1 MRESQMK
8 KIIALAVAGAFA
20 VPAFAA
26 EVSVSGDV
34 EYFFTNSDSSTTGS
48 TGDQDVVIAGSESFD
63 DGTVV
68 TASIELDD
76 GAVDS
81 TLTIAMPMATIIVG
95 EDVGTA
101 VDQFDEASDF
111 AEQGGIG
118 SATGV
123 SQNVGFVVTP
133 NLGVEGLTLTLGMGD
148 DDTTGNEGK
157 TITGYAIKYATGNF
171 SAVVGSTDQEDT
183 DNEEGFVNVNA
194 AFGPISVAY
203 TQFSNFD
210 FTAEEDKEVVGLKYN
225 YGPGNIFVETGERE
239 DSTGAT
245 HEETAY
251 GISYK
256 MYNVNM
262 YIVAED
268 EKDAAVTG
276 TSATDVSKTIVGV
289 EYAF

>member
-1 MRESQMK
+1 MK
-8 KIIALAVAGAFA
+8 KIIALAVAGAFVA
-20 VPAFAA
+20 PAFAA

-34 EYFFTNSDSSTTGS
+34 EYIYTNSDSSTTGS
-48 TGDQDVVIAGSESFD
+48 TGDQDVVVAGTESFD
-63 DGTVV
+63 DGTTV

-81 TLTIAMPMATIIVG
+81 TLTIAMPAATIVVG

-101 VDQFDEASDF
+101 VDQYDEASDYSE
-111 AEQGGIG
+111 AGGIG

-123 SQNVGFVVTP
+123 SANVGVVVTP
-133 NLGVEGLTLTLGMGD
+133 NTGIDGLSVTLGFAD
-148 DDTTGNEGK
+148 DDDNAGK
-157 TITGYAIKYATGNF
+157 TITGYAIKYAAGNF

-183 DNEEGFVNVNA
+183 DNEEGFVNLNG
-194 AFGPISVAY
+194 AFGPISVSY

-210 FTAEEDKEVVGLKYN
+210 FTAEEDKEIVSLKYN
-225 YGPGNIFVETGERE
+225 YGPGNVFIETGERE
-239 DSTGAT
+239 DAAGAT

-256 MYNVNM
+256 LYNVNM

-276 TSATDVSKTIVGV
+276 TASTDVSKTLIGV

>member
-8 KIIALAVAGAFA
+8 KIIAVAVASAFA

-26 EVSVSGDV
+26 DVSVSGDV
-34 EYFFTNSDSSTTGS
+34 EYYYTSSDSTTVGS
-48 TGDQDVVIAGSESFD
+48 TGDQDVTVTGSESFD
-63 DGTVV
+63 DGTTV

-76 GAVDS
+76 GEVDS
-81 TLTIAMPMATIIVG
+81 VLTIAMPMATVEIG

-101 VDQFDEASDF
+101 VAKYDELSDA

-118 SATGV
+118 SATAVGQTGV
-123 SQNVGFVVTP
+123 GIRVTP
-133 NLGVEGLTLTLGMGD
+133 NTGIDGLALTLGFA
-148 DDTTGNEGK
+148 DDTDNAGK
-157 TITGYAIKYATGNF
+157 TITGYTAKYSMGNM
-171 SAVVGSTDQEDT
+171 SLTVGSTDQEDT
-183 DNEEGFVNVNA
+183 DNEEGFVGLTA
-194 AFGPISVAY
+194 GFGPISLAY
-203 TQFSNFD
+203 SQFSNYD
-210 FTAEEDKEVVGLKYN
+210 FTAEEDLEVVGLTYN
-225 YGPGNIFVETGERE
+225 YGPGNVFIETGERE
-239 DSTGAT
+239 DSAGAT